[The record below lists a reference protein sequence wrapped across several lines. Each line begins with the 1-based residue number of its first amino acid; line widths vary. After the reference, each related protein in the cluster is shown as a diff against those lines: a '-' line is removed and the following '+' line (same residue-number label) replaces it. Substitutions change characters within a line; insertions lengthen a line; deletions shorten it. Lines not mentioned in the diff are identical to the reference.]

1 MRSFA
6 ISLLCLIA
14 LSTAFC
20 QKKSLTLEQ
29 AKQIA
34 LERNL
39 SVVQAQNNMSSAQ
52 SQVMSARGL
61 YLPTLSASS
70 SWNRSRQQFES
81 SGSTII
87 NGISIPISASQV
99 SMSNNFSGGVSAN
112 WSIFDGFGREAT
124 NSAATANAVASE
136 QSFARTRQSI
146 VFQTISFYLNVLR
159 TQELVK
165 VSEENLKRDQRQL
178 ERITE
183 SNRVGALSLAD
194 VYRQQ
199 SQVSADELALIN
211 AQNNFDK
218 AKADLIALVGLDV
231 ADDYDV
237 VDVTIPAEIDTVSL
251 RESAAMV
258 RSYSSLASRALQ
270 ARPDF
275 MAAQQS
281 LNAAQSNV
289 NGARSSYFPTV
300 GLFGSYNRTGDDVSN
315 PFKNS
320 SSSWGARLSWSLFD
334 GFRRES
340 SVQSAIASKRNAE
353 IQLAQAEIGVNVDV
367 KKALL
372 DLDASSKSYEVSL
385 KGLRS
390 ATEDSKIAE
399 ERYNLGAGT
408 LLDLLTANANLVNAQ
423 ANKVNAVYGFLNSK
437 FNLEYAVGE
446 RSY

>member
-1 MRSFA
+1 MRSFSV
-6 ISLLCLIA
+6 SLIFLIA
-14 LSTAFC
+14 LSTAFA

-29 AKQIA
+29 AKQVA

-39 SVVQAQNNMSSAQ
+39 SVVQAQNNMSSVQ

-99 SMSNNFSGGVSAN
+99 SMSNNFSGGVSASWN
-112 WSIFDGFGREAT
+112 IFDGFGREAT
-124 NSAATANAVASE
+124 NTTATANAVASE
-136 QSFARTRQSI
+136 QSFARTRQTV

-159 TQELVK
+159 TRELVK

-211 AQNNFDK
+211 AQNNSDK

-231 ADDYDV
+231 SDDYDI
-237 VDVTIPAEIDTVSL
+237 VDLTIPAEIDTVSL
-251 RESAAMV
+251 RESAATV
-258 RSYSSLASRALQ
+258 RSYTSLASRALQ

-289 NGARSSYFPTV
+289 NGARSSYFPSV
-300 GLFGSYNRTGDDVSN
+300 GLFGSYNRTGDDVRD

-320 SSSWGARLSWSLFD
+320 STSWGARLSWSLFD

-340 SVQSAIASKRNAE
+340 SMQSAMASKRNAE
-353 IQLAQAEIGVNVDV
+353 IQLAQAEIDVNVDV

-372 DLDASSKSYEVSL
+372 DLDASRKSYDVSQ
-385 KGLRS
+385 KGLVS
-390 ATEDSKIAE
+390 ATEDRKIAE

-437 FNLEYAVGE
+437 YNLEFAIGE

>member
-1 MRSFA
+1 MRFLA
-6 ISLLCLIA
+6 ISFLCLTF
-14 LSTAFC
+14 LLPAFA
-20 QKKSLTLEQ
+20 QTRSLTLDQ

-39 SVVQAQNNMSSAQ
+39 SVVQAQNNMAAVQ

-112 WSIFDGFGREAT
+112 WSVFDGFDREAA
-124 NSAATANAVASE
+124 NSSATANAVAAE

-146 VFQTISFYLNVLR
+146 VYQTNSFYLNVLR

-165 VSEENLKRDQRQL
+165 VSEENLKRDQRQM
-178 ERITE
+178 ERIAE

-199 SQVSADELALIN
+199 SQVSVDELSLIN
-211 AQNNFDK
+211 AQNNYDK
-218 AKADLIALVGLDV
+218 AKADLIALIGLDV
-231 ADDYDV
+231 GNEYDI
-237 VDVTIPAEIDTVSL
+237 VDVTIPAEIDSASIQ
-251 RESAAMV
+251 ESAQMV
-258 RSYSSLASRALQ
+258 RNYSSLASRALQ

-281 LNAAQSNV
+281 LTAAESNV
-289 NGARSSYFPTV
+289 SGAKSGYFPSLGV
-300 GLFGSYNRTGDDVSN
+300 FASYNRTGDDVKD

-320 SSSWGARLSWSLFD
+320 STSWGARLSWSLFD
-334 GFRRES
+334 GFRRET
-340 SVQSAIASKRNAE
+340 SVQSAVASKRNAE
-353 IQLAQAEIGVNVDV
+353 IQLAQAEIVINVDV

-372 DLDASSKSYEVSL
+372 DLDAARKSYDASQ
-385 KGLRS
+385 KGLIS
-390 ATEDSKIAE
+390 ATEDRKIAE

-408 LLDLLTANANLVNAQ
+408 LLDLLIANANLVNAQ
-423 ANKVNAVYGFLNSK
+423 ANKVNSVYGFLNSK
-437 FNLEYAVGE
+437 YNLEYAIGE

>member
-1 MRSFA
+1 
-6 ISLLCLIA
+6 
-14 LSTAFC
+14 
-20 QKKSLTLEQ
+20 
-29 AKQIA
+29 
-34 LERNL
+34 
-39 SVVQAQNNMSSAQ
+39 
-52 SQVMSARGL
+52 
-61 YLPTLSASS
+61 
-70 SWNRSRQQFES
+70 
-81 SGSTII
+81 
-87 NGISIPISASQV
+87 
-99 SMSNNFSGGVSAN
+99 
-112 WSIFDGFGREAT
+112 
-124 NSAATANAVASE
+124 
-136 QSFARTRQSI
+136 
-146 VFQTISFYLNVLR
+146 
-159 TQELVK
+159 
-165 VSEENLKRDQRQL
+165 
-178 ERITE
+178 
-183 SNRVGALSLAD
+183 
-194 VYRQQ
+194 
-199 SQVSADELALIN
+199 
-211 AQNNFDK
+211 
-218 AKADLIALVGLDV
+218 
-231 ADDYDV
+231 
-237 VDVTIPAEIDTVSL
+237 
-251 RESAAMV
+251 
-258 RSYSSLASRALQ
+258 
-270 ARPDF
+270 